1 MGRNTGSAPTRI
13 AVAWLALGSA
23 FAPSLVTL
31 FLQLCGVRLHA
42 MGNLRNSIIVC
53 NSLCVLLGLSL
64 QRSRT
69 AKRLYGTGHW
79 PGWLYCSPATQRS
92 SCSLRQRLW
101 LPTSSF
107 SSGDGIMR

>member
-31 FLQLCGVRLHA
+31 FLQLCGVRLYA

-53 NSLCVLLGLSL
+53 NSLCVLLGFVIAAVTY
-64 QRSRT
+64 RKT
-69 AKRLYGTGHW
+69 AIRHRALARMALLLNGNAAF
-79 PGWLYCSPATQRS
+79 LVLVAATVLAADFFLLVR
-92 SCSLRQRLW
+92 
-101 LPTSSF
+101 
-107 SSGDGIMR
+107 